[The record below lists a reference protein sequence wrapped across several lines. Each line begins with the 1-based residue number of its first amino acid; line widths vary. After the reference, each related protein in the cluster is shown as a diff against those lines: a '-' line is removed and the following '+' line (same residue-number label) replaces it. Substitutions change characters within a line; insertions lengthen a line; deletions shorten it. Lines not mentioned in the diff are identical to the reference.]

1 MLPEPTLTSVGV
13 DQDSFLGF
21 HLVCISTRMVPPSG
35 PALDA
40 RPLPNPGAAT
50 APPQRQ
56 HVSDGQGGR
65 FGAERSEASLKG
77 APQADFFPGNGDFG
91 IKLP

>member
-40 RPLPNPGAAT
+40 RLTLGRRQRPRSDSMLVTARVADLAPSVARLP
-50 APPQRQ
+50 
-56 HVSDGQGGR
+56 
-65 FGAERSEASLKG
+65 
-77 APQADFFPGNGDFG
+77 
-91 IKLP
+91 